1 MRNLT
6 VVALLICI
14 MSLCGCNESKVIEKG
29 IILSG
34 QGTAKSVPDIADFSV
49 TVVTTDPSNNST
61 NAIHS
66 NAEKCSVLS
75 AALAKAGV
83 NTKDIATTDFQA
95 SSGRKDSGYPS
106 YRPVGKPFF
115 RVRNS
120 IRVTVRNVKD
130 IGKTID
136 AAISAGA
143 TNIGQVGFRFSD
155 PAKLKAQALGEAV
168 KDAKVRAQ
176 AAAEAG
182 GVKLL
187 TISRVEESIPD
198 NSLYE
203 NYSPRLKKTYAGTAM
218 SSTFAQPGEEK
229 ITVGVMVTFAIKR
242 S

>member
-6 VVALLICI
+6 AVALLICI
-14 MSLCGCNESKVIEKG
+14 IGLCGCNESKVIEKG

-34 QGTAKSVPDIADFSV
+34 QGTVKSIPDIADFSV
-49 TVVTTDPSNNST
+49 TVVTTDPNNNST

-66 NAEKCSVLS
+66 NAEKCSILS
-75 AALAKAGV
+75 AALTKAGID
-83 NTKDIATTDFQA
+83 TKDIATTDFQA
-95 SSGRKDSGYPS
+95 ASGRKDSGYPS

-120 IRVTVRNVKD
+120 IKVTVRNVKD
-130 IGKTID
+130 IGKIVD

-176 AAAEAG
+176 AAADAG

-187 TISRVEESIPD
+187 TISRVEESTPD
-198 NSLYE
+198 YGLYR
-203 NYSPRLKKTYAGTAM
+203 NYQPVMQVTESKASRR
-218 SSTFAQPGEEK
+218 SFIQPGQEK
-229 ITVGVMVTFAIKR
+229 ITVGVMVTFAIRR